1 MFLSIRPFL
10 CGSLLGN
17 FRLPNCSLL
26 KICSY
31 INLQI
36 PEKIPATQIPHLF
49 KLWWSNKKKTTNVS
63 GEKKHGDVSWT
74 KIQLSLRFPI
84 QTKKKNM
91 ATFCNYQ
98 KPKNT
103 YQTET
108 AFSAFS
114 HLQPF
119 PPSRLEPTLKGEEI
133 RQTNVVFSFPGV

>member
-1 MFLSIRPFL
+1 MFLSIFFL
-10 CGSLLGN
+10 FFVDHSWVI
-17 FRLPNCSLL
+17 FTKPNCSLL

-36 PEKIPATQIPHLF
+36 PEKIPATQHRISS
-49 KLWWSNKKKTTNVS
+49 KYGGAKKKRLPMFQ
-63 GEKKHGDVSWT
+63 GEKKRRCFMDKNSAIPSMSQKT
-74 KIQLSLRFPI
+74 
-84 QTKKKNM
+84 KKNM

-98 KPKNT
+98 KKNT

-119 PPSRLEPTLKGEEI
+119 AASRLEPTLKGVGGE
-133 RQTNVVFSFPGV
+133 RSC